1 MLPTFETARLILKPR
16 TIDDLESCMEMDIAP
31 QVTEYIPGKWKGSC
45 EHLTFLKERIL
56 KSYPTGLGYWSIFP
70 KENPTDFLGW
80 IHLLPVQNDRKATEI
95 GWRLK
100 YSAWGNGYATEAAQ
114 VIITH
119 AFSIA
124 DFNRIVAYTHSANNR
139 SIKMMNRLG
148 LKYIADFIYNGK
160 TPSLYYEIRREKYHQ
175 KV

>member
-1 MLPTFETARLILKPR
+1 MERFIRTSYLSKRENFEILPLWL
-16 TIDDLESCMEMDIAP
+16 
-31 QVTEYIPGKWKGSC
+31 
-45 EHLTFLKERIL
+45 RIL
-56 KSYPTGLGYWSIFP
+56 VYFS
-70 KENPTDFLGW
+70 KENPINFLGW
-80 IHLLPVQNDRKATEI
+80 IHLLPVKDDRQATEI

-114 VIITH
+114 VIIAH

-148 LKYIADFIYNGK
+148 LKYIDDLIYNGK
-160 TPSLYYEIRREKYHQ
+160 TPSLFYEIRREKYYQ
-175 KV
+175 KE

>member
-1 MLPTFETARLILKPR
+1 MLPTFETVRLILKPR
-16 TIDDLESCMEMDIAP
+16 TIDDLESCIEMDIAP
-31 QVTEYIPGKWKGSC
+31 QATEYIPGEWNGSY

-56 KSYPTGLGYWSIFP
+56 KSYPSGLGYWSIFS
-70 KENPTDFLGW
+70 KENPINFLGW
-80 IHLLPVQNDRKATEI
+80 IHLLPVKDDRQATEI

-114 VIITH
+114 VIIAH

-148 LKYIADFIYNGK
+148 LKYIDDLIYNGK
-160 TPSLYYEIRREKYHQ
+160 TPSLFYEIRREKYYQ
-175 KV
+175 KE

>member
-1 MLPTFETARLILKPR
+1 MLPTFETVRLILKPR
-16 TIDDLESCMEMDIAP
+16 TIDDLESCIEMDIAP
-31 QVTEYIPGKWKGSC
+31 QVTEYIPGEWNGSY

-56 KSYPTGLGYWSIFP
+56 
-70 KENPTDFLGW
+70 
-80 IHLLPVQNDRKATEI
+80 TEI

-114 VIITH
+114 VIIAH

-148 LKYIADFIYNGK
+148 LKYIDDLIYNGK
-160 TPSLYYEIRREKYHQ
+160 TPSFYEIRREKYYQ
-175 KV
+175 KE